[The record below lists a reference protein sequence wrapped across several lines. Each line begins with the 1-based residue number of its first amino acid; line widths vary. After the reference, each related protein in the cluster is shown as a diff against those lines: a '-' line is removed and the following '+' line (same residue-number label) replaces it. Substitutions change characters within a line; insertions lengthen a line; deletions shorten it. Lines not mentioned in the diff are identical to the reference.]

1 MKNSSSSNRKLVEYN
16 FIKDFES
23 EQNLTYRFCIG
34 CDLHFL
40 GCRVY
45 DVAAVVVVV
54 VDIVDVDNVVV
65 VVAAL

>member
-1 MKNSSSSNRKLVEYN
+1 LNH
-16 FIKDFES
+16 
-23 EQNLTYRFCIG
+23 NLSKTYRFCIG

-54 VDIVDVDNVVV
+54 VVVDIVEDGNVVV
-65 VVAAL
+65 AVAAL